1 MAYCKIVFFSFFFPP
16 LNFHCF
22 SVSNVPA
29 RSRLALHPAE
39 QPPSLGWGSGPYLK
53 LVQLRAHFSPWAGSG
68 HPRPGSVPSLPH
80 SLLCVVGQTWLVCGL
95 PWHHKAAHAQS
106 ALLDQENRCY
116 ANCSRLE
123 FSFWVS
129 KNAMVKSKVKQ
140 MLSFQILNSQVNVHC
155 RLLII
160 IWTSA
165 NEWCKW
171 KFCYCTEPS
180 FHQTYEESS
189 RPLGYIFLLSK
200 FTTCVNQVATF
211 IRF

>member
-1 MAYCKIVFFSFFFPP
+1 MCLHDPGWLYIQQSNHP
-16 LNFHCF
+16 LLAEAQAHILSWCSWGPI
-22 SVSNVPA
+22 SVPGLVLDTPDQGLSLPCPIPCCVWWDRPGWSVA
-29 RSRLALHPAE
+29 
-39 QPPSLGWGSGPYLK
+39 SLGTTKQPT
-53 LVQLRAHFSPWAGSG
+53 LR
-68 HPRPGSVPSLPH
+68 VP
-80 SLLCVVGQTWLVCGL
+80 CWT
-95 PWHHKAAHAQS
+95 K
-106 ALLDQENRCY
+106 NRCY

-211 IRF
+211 MRF